1 VTTRQTGDVT
11 RKAGDTNMNQR
22 HKFDAPVPK
31 NALKSRRQS
40 GQNLTYLDSHYIITM
55 TNELLGHENW
65 SYTVGNFQVVQ
76 QERKKGTGENAT
88 EKEYVGYVAQ
98 ATVTWNGVTRSDV
111 GFGQGIDNDLGRAHE
126 SAIKE
131 AATDA
136 LKRALRTFG
145 QAFGLALYDKSGAH
159 IGDPEPEPPV
169 YNAGE
174 FLASLGLAKEDKA
187 HLLTMFGD
195 NRPKVL
201 KAAWENNVSDRE
213 SMMAF
218 ADSYHCQ
225 EAGA

>member
-1 VTTRQTGDVT
+1 M
-11 RKAGDTNMNQR
+11 K

-31 NALKSRRQS
+31 NALKSRRQA

-159 IGDPEPEPPV
+159 IADPSEPEPDG
-169 YNAGE
+169 YDFEAYYKSLKFDDDQKNAIPH
-174 FLASLGLAKEDKA
+174 
-187 HLLTMFGD
+187 HLKTKQERAAAF
-195 NRPKVL
+195 RK
-201 KAAWENNVSDRE
+201 AWEDGVTTGDEFISCIT
-213 SMMAF
+213 F
-218 ADSYHCQ
+218 AS
-225 EAGA
+225 EVAS

>member
-1 VTTRQTGDVT
+1 MGHRF
-11 RKAGDTNMNQR
+11 DT
-22 HKFDAPVPK
+22 PVPK
-31 NALKSRRQS
+31 DAISKRQQG
-40 GQNLTYLDSHYIITM
+40 GQNLSYLDSHYIISKA
-55 TNELLGHENW
+55 NELLEHEKW
-65 SYTVGNFQVVQ
+65 SYTVDKYQLVQ
-76 QERKKGTGENAT
+76 DEIKET
-88 EKEYVGYVAQ
+88 EKNNVKKKNCYVGYVAQ
-98 ATVTWNGVTRSDV
+98 VTVQWGGISRCDV
-111 GFGQGIDNDLGRAHE
+111 GFGQGIDADLGRAHE

-145 QAFGLALYDKSGAH
+145 QAFGLALYDKSGKH

-174 FLASLGLAKEDKA
+174 FLASLGLTKEDAA
-187 HLLTMFGD
+187 HLKTMFGD

-201 KAAWENNVSDRE
+201 RAAWENNVSDRE
-213 SMMAF
+213 SMMTF

>member
-1 VTTRQTGDVT
+1 
-11 RKAGDTNMNQR
+11 MP
-22 HKFDAPVPK
+22 HKFDTPVP
-31 NALKSRRQS
+31 
-40 GQNLTYLDSHYIITM
+40 QNVIKRKQGANYVDAHYVITKA
-55 TNELLGHENW
+55 NELLGHESW
-65 SYTVGNFQVVQ
+65 SYTVDKFQVTQ
-76 QERKKGTGENAT
+76 DEIKQAGTPKT
-88 EKEYVGYVAQ
+88 DQHFVSYIAQ
-98 ATVTWNGVTRSDV
+98 VSVRWGDVVRTDV
-111 GFGQGIDNDLGRAHE
+111 GSGQGINKDVGLAHE

-145 QAFGLALYDKSGAH
+145 QALGLALYDKSGEH

-174 FLASLGLAKEDKA
+174 FLASLGLTKEDAA
-187 HLLTMFGD
+187 HLKTMFGE

-213 SMMAF
+213 SMMTF

>member
-1 VTTRQTGDVT
+1 MTTRQTGDVT
-11 RKAGDTNMNQR
+11 RKAGGENMNQR

-31 NALKSRRQS
+31 DAIQSRQQS
-40 GQNLTYLDSHYIITM
+40 GQNLSYLDGHYIITK

-65 SYTVGNFQVVQ
+65 SYTVDRYTQVQ
-76 QERKKGTGENAT
+76 DERKKGSGAN
-88 EKEYVGYVAQ
+88 EKPYIGYIAQ
-98 ATVTWNGVTRSDV
+98 VTVTWGNVTRSDV

>member
-1 VTTRQTGDVT
+1 MTTRQTGDVT

-159 IGDPEPEPPV
+159 IAEPF
-169 YNAGE
+169 NAGTYAKTIFTAEQFAE
-174 FLASLGLAKEDKA
+174 FKENWPDKTKRDELLEIAWSRGHNTLADVMGMIASE
-187 HLLTMFGD
+187 
-195 NRPKVL
+195 
-201 KAAWENNVSDRE
+201 
-213 SMMAF
+213 F
-218 ADSYHCQ
+218 AS
-225 EAGA
+225 

>member
-1 VTTRQTGDVT
+1 MTS
-11 RKAGDTNMNQR
+11 

-31 NALKSRRQS
+31 DALKSRSQS
-40 GQNLTYLDSHYIITM
+40 GQKLTYLDSHYIITK

-65 SYTVGNFQVVQ
+65 SYTVENFQLIQ
-76 QERKKGTGENAT
+76 QERKKGSGENST
-88 EKEYVGYVAQ
+88 EKQYVGYVAQ
-98 ATVTWNGVTRSDV
+98 ATVTYKGVTRSDV

-159 IGDPEPEPPV
+159 ISDYDEVE
-169 YNAGE
+169 YRR
-174 FLASLGLAKEDKA
+174 SLGLSKDDAKHLKA
-187 HLLTMFGD
+187 TFGD
-195 NRPKVL
+195 KLPKVMES
-201 KAAWENNVSDRE
+201 AWAEKVYDRE
-213 SMMAF
+213 SMMTF
-218 ADSYHCQ
+218 ADDYK